1 MKEFIAVMTSPW
13 IMGIVLFIIPSIIL
27 WKQKNQKVLRQLW
40 LSIITTGIIAVLI
53 KFIVQRP
60 RPFEPEYFFGSIPDY
75 SFPSLQTAVAFA
87 TLPFLWKQK
96 EQWKWMLISY
106 IFIIAW
112 SRITLQQ
119 HYTSDVIAGAIIGM
133 GIAIMIPKRIK

>member
-1 MKEFIAVMTSPW
+1 MNESIAVMTSPW
-13 IMGIVLFIIPSIIL
+13 IMGIVLFVIPSIIL

-40 LSIITTGIIAVLI
+40 TSIVTTGIIGVII

-60 RPFEPEYFFGSIPDY
+60 RPFEPEYFFGTIPDY
-75 SFPSLQTAVAFA
+75 SFPSLQTAVAFT

-96 EQWKWMLISY
+96 KNWKWGMIAY
-106 IFIIAW
+106 IFSIAL
-112 SRITLQQ
+112 SRIYLQE

-133 GIAIMIPKRIK
+133 SVAILIQKKIT